1 MKKML
6 TINATDVRKEWGGF
20 IDSIIREKPK
30 LIKRSRDYIFTSS
43 LEMLKEL
50 LKAYTF
56 TAELFREDDGTFTA
70 SLKEI
75 DIIVNGT
82 NEEEALRLLATDMSE
97 YAEDF
102 YNEFEYWFSAP
113 NRRGHLPYVLN
124 ILIQDNLEG
133 VKEIIKCQ
141 VGKN

>member
-6 TINATDVRKEWGGF
+6 TLNATDVRKEWGGF

-43 LEMLKEL
+43 LDVLKEL

-56 TAELFREDDGTFTA
+56 TAELFREDDGSVTA
-70 SLKEI
+70 SLAEF
-75 DIIVNGT
+75 DIVVNGS
-82 NEEEALRLLATDMSE
+82 NEEEALKLLATDLVE
-97 YAEDF
+97 YAQDF
-102 YNEFEYWFSAP
+102 YNEFQYWHSAP

-124 ILIQDNLEG
+124 VLIQDDLDG

-141 VGKN
+141 LGKN